1 MDRRSFLQRLTFF
14 GGGVVL
20 LGGGGCSKC
29 GAPSEPS
36 SPQATLPAE
45 PPHLTFTRA
54 EYAVVAAACER
65 ILPRDEEP
73 GAQDADVP
81 VYIDRIL
88 QTPELARMRQDFV
101 QGVAALE
108 RRSQR
113 MFQAGFAQVP
123 PERQDELL
131 TLFKDSPAG
140 SGEAHFFELLMVL
153 TLEGFL
159 GDPSYGG
166 NKGQVGWK
174 LVGFDTVGTVAS
186 APPEGHD
193 GAKCLHTCG
202 RHP

>member
-20 LGGGGCSKC
+20 LGGGACSRC
-29 GAPSEPS
+29 GAPAGPS
-36 SPQATLPAE
+36 APQALAPSE

-65 ILPRDEEP
+65 VLPRDEDP
-73 GAQDADVP
+73 GAQDAGVP
-81 VYIDRIL
+81 VYIDRML
-88 QTPELARMRQDFV
+88 QTPELTRMRQDFI

-108 RRSQR
+108 RRSLR
-113 MFQAGFAQVP
+113 MFQVGFAQATP
-123 PERQDELL
+123 AQQDELL
-131 TLFKDSPAG
+131 SLFKDSPAG

-166 NKGQVGWK
+166 NQEQVGWK

-193 GAKCLHTCG
+193 GTRCLHTCG
-202 RHP
+202 RQP